1 VWVTPT
7 KITLADHHLLAPA
20 RACRI
25 VPLSVHA
32 AFDKAANYF
41 GIKIHH
47 IPVDPVTR
55 RVQIAKVKRA
65 INANTILLVGSAPN
79 FPDGA
84 IDGESSRKLLSG
96 VAARRTT
103 TDFSE

>member
-1 VWVTPT
+1 MITAADPT
-7 KITLADHHLLAPA
+7 YLRCP
-20 RACRI
+20 CRI

-55 RVQIAKVKRA
+55 QVQIAKVKRA

-84 IDGESSRKLLSG
+84 IDGEWPRWCSRRLSNDVFG
-96 VAARRTT
+96 V
-103 TDFSE
+103 

>member
-1 VWVTPT
+1 MRSAFVFRCRH
-7 KITLADHHLLAPA
+7 LARLTRDENVAV
-20 RACRI
+20 RI

-47 IPVDPVTR
+47 IPVDPKTR
-55 RVQIAKVKRA
+55 RVQIGKVRRA
-65 INANTILLVGSAPN
+65 INSNTILLVGSAPN

-84 IDGESSRKLLSG
+84 IDGVCRVSTGSACRL
-96 VAARRTT
+96 ARGR
-103 TDFSE
+103 